1 MKWIDKMQRKFG
13 RYAIPNL
20 MNYIIGLNVIGFV
33 LYMLN
38 PIFLAFINWD
48 MDLILRG
55 QIWRLVSFLLMPPS
69 TNLFSLLL
77 FCLVYSMIGNTLER
91 IWGSFRMNL
100 YLFTGILG
108 HILAGILIYFIA
120 DFNVQLST
128 VYLNSSLF
136 FALAATF
143 PDAQFYLYFVI
154 PIKAKWM
161 AILSGAMYVFEM
173 IQGSWSTRIL
183 IVLSLI
189 NFVIFFFG
197 TRDLNR
203 IRPKEIK
210 RRQEFKR
217 QIRPN
222 TQTKHKCAICGR
234 TEKDGDDLEFRY
246 CSKCEGA
253 YEYCQDHLYTHKHV
267 TTKHSYEKQ

>member
-1 MKWIDKMQRKFG
+1 MRFQI
-13 RYAIPNL
+13 L
-20 MNYIIGLNVIGFV
+20 MNYIIILNVIGFV

-38 PIFLAFINWD
+38 PIFLSFINWD

-69 TNLFSLLL
+69 TNLLSLLL
-77 FCLVYSMIGNTLER
+77 FCFVYSMIGNTLER

-189 NFVIFFFG
+189 NFVIFFWEQ
-197 TRDLNR
+197 
-203 IRPKEIK
+203 EI
-210 RRQEFKR
+210 
-217 QIRPN
+217 
-222 TQTKHKCAICGR
+222 
-234 TEKDGDDLEFRY
+234 
-246 CSKCEGA
+246 
-253 YEYCQDHLYTHKHV
+253 
-267 TTKHSYEKQ
+267 

>member
-33 LYMLN
+33 LLMLN
-38 PIFLAFINWD
+38 PNFYFFINWD

-55 QIWRLVSFLLMPPS
+55 QIWRLVSFLFIPPS
-69 TNLFSLLL
+69 SNLLSMLL

-100 YLFTGILG
+100 YLITGIVG
-108 HILAGILIYFIA
+108 HILAGIVIYFLT

-143 PDAQFYLYFVI
+143 PDAQFYLYFII

-161 AILSGAMYVFEM
+161 AILSGALYVFEI
-173 IQGSWSTRIL
+173 IQGNWSTRIL
-183 IVLSLI
+183 IILSML
-189 NFVIFFFG
+189 NFIIFFFA
-197 TRDLNR
+197 TKDMNR

-210 RRQEFKR
+210 RRQEFKK
-217 QIRPN
+217 QVRP
-222 TQTKHKCAICGR
+222 TAQTKHKCAICGR